1 MISVAWILPRR
12 NRNVLVVPGA
22 TSGYRER
29 PPEPQEVGPAPVP
42 LGAPFALDVAQD
54 LLVYGDGGRVFLVRG
69 MLRGRMETRSLRVS
83 WVSSVTAILIHGGVA
98 YVGGRAPFGV
108 LLGLVTLGEKPGWK
122 AIEVPQEAVA
132 SAGKGIDGFVLH
144 DGRLIAVDDVVFP
157 WYFLLYD
164 VSSPEAPRPA
174 GVRMFHGHASSVAS
188 GHGFLALRQTLASH
202 AGLRRFTRLYDLDT
216 LDERASFEGHVGA
229 LEWDDARGIPGVAI
243 AEGRLLVAQG
253 EKGLQG
259 IDLDALAR
267 GASPQE
273 SAVDLPV
280 AEGPVVGVIA
290 ADAGR
295 AFAVVRGR
303 SGLDS
308 VLVCY

>member
-1 MISVAWILPRR
+1 M
-12 NRNVLVVPGA
+12 LVIPMA

-29 PPEPQEVGPAPVP
+29 LPEPQEVGPAPVP

-69 MLRGRMETRSLRVS
+69 MLRGKMETCSLRVS
-83 WVSSVTAILIHGGVA
+83 WVSSITAILLHGGVA

-108 LLGLVTLGEKPGWK
+108 LLGLVTLGEKPAWK
-122 AIEVPQEAVA
+122 PIEVPQEAAA
-132 SAGKGIDGFVLH
+132 SAGKGIDGFAIH
-144 DGRLIAVDDVVFP
+144 DGRLIAVDDKIFP

-164 VSSPEAPRPA
+164 VSSPEAPRPV

-188 GHGFLALRQTLASH
+188 GHGFLALRQTLASR
-202 AGLRRFTRLYDLDT
+202 AGLRRSVRLYDLDT
-216 LDERASFEGHVGA
+216 LDERASFEGHTGA
-229 LEWDDARGIPGVAI
+229 PEWVDAPGIPGIAI
-243 AEGRLLVAQG
+243 AEGRLFVAQG

-259 IDLDALAR
+259 INLSALEQ
-267 GASPQE
+267 GASLRDSTVE
-273 SAVDLPV
+273 LRV

-303 SGLDS
+303 AGLDS
-308 VLVCY
+308 VLMHY